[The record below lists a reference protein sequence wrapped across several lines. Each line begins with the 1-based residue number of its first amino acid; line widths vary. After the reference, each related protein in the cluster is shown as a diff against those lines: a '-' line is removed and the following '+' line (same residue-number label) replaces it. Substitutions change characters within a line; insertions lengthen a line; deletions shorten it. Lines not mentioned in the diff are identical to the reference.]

1 MSLAGKCLYHGWHR
15 PVGWLGGLIADG
27 GPFERRRTELGR
39 QAMETAARN
48 LPVLSPSSNSAASSL
63 ELHLLT
69 GQRFW
74 YQTAFCLWSFARQA
88 GRSIKP
94 VLYDDGTLG
103 ASMREPLA
111 RLFPATRF
119 IDQSETLD
127 HLEIALPSRRFPV
140 LRERWVHYPNI
151 RKLINVHAGQ
161 RGWKL
166 VLDSDLLFFRRP
178 SLLVDWLD
186 RPQQPLHAVDCETSY
201 GYSRPLM
208 NELAGAP
215 VADLVNVGL
224 TGLDGAALDW
234 ERLEF
239 WCATLIARERT
250 NYFLEQALVAM
261 LLAGRPCTIAP
272 ATDYITLPR
281 LPEARECR
289 AIMHHYVADSK
300 RWYFQDCWRRILS
313 RE

>member
-1 MSLAGKCLYHGWHR
+1 MSLAGKCLYQGWHR

-48 LPVLSPSSNSAASSL
+48 LPVLSPSSNSAAPSL

-140 LRERWVHYPNI
+140 LRERWLHYPNI
-151 RKLINVHAGQ
+151 RKLIDVHAGQ

-178 SLLVDWLD
+178 TKLLHWLESPD
-186 RPQQPLHAVDCETSY
+186 CPLHAIDCAESY
-201 GYSRPLM
+201 GYSQALM
-208 NELAGAP
+208 ERLAGHPIPA
-215 VADLVNVGL
+215 LVNVGL
-224 TGLDGAALDW
+224 CGLRSEAIDW
-234 ERLEF
+234 DRIEA
-239 WCATLIARERT
+239 WCRELITREKT
-250 NYFLEQALVAM
+250 HYFLEQALVAM
-261 LLAGRPCTIAP
+261 LIAGRKYTVAP
-272 ATDYITLPR
+272 AKDYVTGPHGL
-281 LPEARECR
+281 EATACT
-289 AIMHHYVADSK
+289 AVMHHYVADSK
-300 RWYFQDCWRRILS
+300 RAYFRHNWRRFCAS
-313 RE
+313 